1 MKYYIVEKHYIGP
14 NPRDVEHIDFNRFEV
29 TTKPPRD
36 KEKRICV
43 KGWLGTVDEV
53 DRYAHGVY
61 DSLAAAQ
68 HYIQTRLLTWG
79 FRQDPEDDLPPDV
92 LAVYRPG
99 RYPPIT
105 DDALIQWL
113 EYKIEVSADDDDKT
127 LERQADTM
135 IYELQQEGRRSYR
148 LQMRDAL
155 EFLRDYAREER
166 DD

>member
-14 NPRDVEHIDFNRFEV
+14 NPRDGEHIDFNRFEV
-29 TTKPPRD
+29 TTKPPRN

-43 KGWLGTVDEV
+43 NGWLGTVEEV

-61 DSLAAAQ
+61 DSLAAAEWAVKEV
-68 HYIQTRLLTWG
+68 LLDG
-79 FRQDPEDDLPPDV
+79 EFRRDPDDDLPLDV

-99 RYPPIT
+99 RYEPIT

-113 EYKIEVSADDDDKT
+113 EYRIEVSADDDDEE
-127 LERQADTM
+127 LERQADMM
-135 IYELQQEGRRSYR
+135 IYELEQEGRGAYR

-155 EFLRDYAREER
+155 EFLRDSAR

>member
-14 NPRDVEHIDFNRFEV
+14 NPRDGEHIDFNRFEV
-29 TTKPPRD
+29 TTKPPRN

-43 KGWLGTVDEV
+43 NGWLGTVEEV

-61 DSLAAAQ
+61 DSLAAAEWAVKEV
-68 HYIQTRLLTWG
+68 LLSG
-79 FRQDPEDDLPPDV
+79 VFRQDPEDDLPPDA

-99 RYPPIT
+99 RYKPIT
-105 DDALIQWL
+105 DGALIQWL
-113 EYKIEVSADDDDKT
+113 EYRIEVSADDDDKE
-127 LERQADTM
+127 LDRQADMM
-135 IYELQQEGRRSYR
+135 IYELEQEGRGAYR

-155 EFLRDYAREER
+155 EFLRDSAR